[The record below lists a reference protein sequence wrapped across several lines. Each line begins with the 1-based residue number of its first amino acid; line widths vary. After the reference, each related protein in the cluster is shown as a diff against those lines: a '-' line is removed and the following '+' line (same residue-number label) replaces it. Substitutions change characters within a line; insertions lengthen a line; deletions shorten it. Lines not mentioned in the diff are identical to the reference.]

1 MSASAKA
8 KKAARAA
15 VAAMTPVERF
25 SGKRKDFRLW
35 FVRLQASMH
44 RKGIKLDEAALAGM
58 DDADL
63 SLSLSLFTPSRH
75 SSLKRQR
82 MRLPVNPLQLLQFMM
97 TSMQRPKTT
106 RVVGFVR

>member
-58 DDADL
+58 DDADKEEL
-63 SLSLSLFTPSRH
+63 SHELVAALDD
-75 SSLKRQR
+75 
-82 MRLPVNPLQLLQFMM
+82 NNC
-97 TSMQRPKTT
+97 
-106 RVVGFVR
+106 